1 MAVPRS
7 IPKSVEKKPK
17 IKLIGFGILL
27 KIDMIP
33 VLFNTLF
40 VFIPL
45 IFFKTTSELFEFNKI
60 IVLYIFTTLIVG
72 AWAIKSIRQRK
83 LVFRRTTLDWP
94 IIIYLFVLILSTFFS
109 LDPRTSIL
117 GYYSRFNG
125 GLVSQIC
132 YALLYWAYVSNL
144 TKKETSKSIYYIL
157 FSTLLASFLA
167 ILEHFGFFVTCGLM
181 KLGFNQSCW
190 VQDVQSRVFS
200 TLGQPNWLAALV
212 TALIPFGLF
221 RSLGSKKIDLR
232 FFIWAFI
239 SNLFFVTL
247 LFTKSKSGL
256 GAIGV
261 EFLIFWGFIFW
272 KEKFKFVKEFLIL
285 NFLFGLSFLLIQSP
299 FTGKGLQSPT
309 PVGPALE
316 VGGTGSGIIRKYVWL
331 GALEVFKNNPI
342 LGTGPETFAYSFP
355 RLKPIDHNLTSEWDF
370 VYNKAHN
377 EYLNALANTGILGFL
392 SYLSI
397 IIASLIMLYKSKRYE
412 LLAGYSAILVTNFL
426 GFSVVPVSLLFFLFP
441 AIALTYNLEPITFE
455 KGERLKSLQIIL
467 ITVIVIFASYLLYLI
482 GRYFIADIH
491 YNKARLFNRSGNV
504 AMAKTEITKSI
515 QISKSEPIYLNE
527 LGIAEN
533 NADPIKKAVSL
544 SPYNINLLRS
554 LAGIYSKNNKIQDAI
569 KTIDTAIG
577 LTPNDPKLYY
587 QMGIYFIKLGNLP
600 ETEIYLKKSIEL
612 KPNYKDAR
620 FALGLTY
627 IDLGEF
633 EKAESELNYI
643 LENIDSKDELTKKYL
658 DNLIQAQK

>member
-1 MAVPRS
+1 
-7 IPKSVEKKPK
+7 
-17 IKLIGFGILL
+17 
-27 KIDMIP
+27 MIP

-60 IVLYIFTTLIVG
+60 IILYIFTILIVG
-72 AWAIKSIRQRK
+72 AWAIKSISQRK
-83 LVFRRTTLDWP
+83 LIFRRTMLDWP
-94 IIIYLFVLILSTFFS
+94 IIGYLLILILSTFFS

-125 GLVSQIC
+125 GLLSQVC
-132 YALLYWAYVSNL
+132 YALLYWVMVSNL
-144 TKKETSKSIYYIL
+144 TKKETAKSMYYIL
-157 FSTLLASFLA
+157 VSTLLASFIA

-181 KLGFNQSCW
+181 KLGFNESCW

-212 TALIPFGLF
+212 TAVIPLGLLK
-221 RSLGSKKIDLR
+221 SLGSKKIDFR
-232 FFIWAFI
+232 FFVWAFI

-261 EFLIFWGFIFW
+261 ELLIFWGFVFW
-272 KEKFKFVKEFLIL
+272 KEKFKFVKQFLIL

-299 FTGKGLQSPT
+299 FTGKGLQSETPT
-309 PVGPALE
+309 GPALE
-316 VGGTGSGIIRKYVWL
+316 VGGTGSGTIRKYVWL
-331 GALEVFKNNPI
+331 GALEVFKNSLI

-397 IIASLIMLYKSKRYE
+397 IIASLIILYKSKRYE
-412 LLAGYSAILVTNFL
+412 LLTGYIAILVTNFF

-441 AIALTYNLEPITFE
+441 AISLTYNLEPTTSE
-455 KGERLKSLQIIL
+455 KGKGLKSFQIML
-467 ITVIVIFASYLLYLI
+467 VTVIVIIASYLLYLI
-482 GRYFIADIH
+482 SRYFIADIH
-491 YNKARLFNRSGNV
+491 YNKAKLFNRSGNV
-504 AMAKTEITKSI
+504 AMAKTEISKSLK
-515 QISKSEPIYLNE
+515 ISKSEPLYLNE

-533 NADPIKKAVSL
+533 NVEPIKEAVSL

-554 LAGIYSKNNKIQDAI
+554 LAGIYSKGNKIQDAM

-577 LTPNDPKLYY
+577 ITPNDPKLYY
-587 QMGIYFIKLGNLP
+587 QMGIYFIKLGSLP
-600 ETEIYLKKSIEL
+600 ETEVYLKKSIEL

-627 IDLGEF
+627 IDLKEF
-633 EKAESELNYI
+633 KKAENELNYI

>member
-1 MAVPRS
+1 M
-7 IPKSVEKKPK
+7 
-17 IKLIGFGILL
+17 
-27 KIDMIP
+27 
-33 VLFNTLF
+33 
-40 VFIPL
+40 
-45 IFFKTTSELFEFNKI
+45 
-60 IVLYIFTTLIVG
+60 
-72 AWAIKSIRQRK
+72 AWAIKSISQRK
-83 LVFRRTTLDWP
+83 LIFRRTILDWP
-94 IIIYLFVLILSTFFS
+94 IIGYLLILILSTFFS

-125 GLVSQIC
+125 GLLSQVC
-132 YALLYWAYVSNL
+132 YALLYWAMVSNL
-144 TKKETSKSIYYIL
+144 TKKETVKSMYYIL

-181 KLGFNQSCW
+181 KLGFNESCW
-190 VQDVQSRVFS
+190 IQDVQSRVFS

-212 TALIPFGLF
+212 TALIPLGLLK
-221 RSLGSKKIDLR
+221 SLVSKKIDLR
-232 FFIWAFI
+232 FFFWAFF
-239 SNLFFVTL
+239 STLFFVTL

-261 EFLIFWGFIFW
+261 EFLIFWGFVFW

-285 NFLFGLSFLLIQSP
+285 SFIFGLSFLLIQSP

-355 RLKPIDHNLTSEWDF
+355 RFKPIDHNLTSEWDF

-397 IIASLIMLYKSKRYE
+397 IIASLIILYKSKRYE
-412 LLAGYSAILVTNFL
+412 LLAGYSAMLVTNFF

-441 AIALTYNLEPITFE
+441 AIALTYNLEPITSE
-455 KGERLKSLQIIL
+455 KGKGLKSFQIIFVA
-467 ITVIVIFASYLLYLI
+467 IIVIFASYLLYLL
-482 GRYFIADIH
+482 GRYFMADIH

-504 AMAKTEITKSI
+504 AMAKTEISKSI
-515 QISKSEPIYLNE
+515 QISKSEPLYLNE
-527 LGIAEN
+527 LGLAEN
-533 NADPIKKAVSL
+533 NVEPIKIAVSL

-587 QMGIYFIKLGNLP
+587 QVGIYFIKLGNLL
-600 ETEIYLKKSIEL
+600 ETEVYLKKSIEL

-627 IDLGEF
+627 IDLKEF
-633 EKAESELNYI
+633 KKAESGFNYI